1 MNSKIRRRRNTRTNK
16 RRPKAIKRNT
26 KTNKRKTYKRRTRKT
41 IMKNKNKNNLGG
53 KFNERQIQ
61 RIRNALIYYQDV
73 EPFASDEERED
84 YIRKLNDI
92 SQLHAL
98 NFEAFYGNMIQHL
111 DGLEDRTFRQWVDD
125 VYEDQKE
132 RVETDNEMETD
143 DDEDDEN

>member
-1 MNSKIRRRRNTRTNK
+1 MYIMNSKIRRRRNTRTNK
-16 RRPKAIKRNT
+16 RRHRASKRNT
-26 KTNKRKTYKRRTRKT
+26 KTKINKRRTRKT
-41 IMKNKNKNNLGG
+41 IMKNNLGG

-98 NFEAFYGNMIQHL
+98 KFEAFYGNMIQHL

-125 VYEDQKE
+125 VYEVQKE
-132 RVETDNEMETD
+132 MVETDNEMETD